1 MMWRCLRGSA
11 SQMNVPTST
20 ATGTLRQLQGG
31 QRLTSLRFMTSFSSG
46 SEALTHGLSDGARR
60 QMAWWL
66 GGTGLWVYSMVVL
79 GGVTRLTRSG
89 LSMTEWKF
97 TGERPPLTQEDWRA
111 EYDKYRASPEFK
123 KVHSSM
129 AMDEFKF
136 IFWMEYAHRMWG
148 RFLGLA
154 FVLPGAYF
162 LSRGYMNG
170 AMGRRLGLLFF
181 MGGTQGLVGWWMV
194 RSGLVEPSQE
204 HQKPRVSP
212 YRLAAHLVSAFSIY
226 SVLVWTTLDLIHPKT
241 LLSTAGAQGA
251 ISSIPAVIRSR
262 LLPFSALVALTA
274 TSGAFVA
281 GLDAGRAFNTFPL
294 MQGQW
299 FPDEYWGIL
308 PGSRVEDVGLVR
320 NAFENTA
327 AAQWHHRI
335 LATST
340 AAGALALWAWVAS
353 MPSCPSFVRAR
364 ISLVAGVTLVQFG
377 LGIWTLLEAVPVAL
391 GSAHQANALNLF
403 TAVLVTLHALR
414 PTDPSLMTRALSR
427 ASAPAALAFISM
439 VAVGVTMQK

>member
-1 MMWRCLRGSA
+1 
-11 SQMNVPTST
+11 
-20 ATGTLRQLQGG
+20 
-31 QRLTSLRFMTSFSSG
+31 
-46 SEALTHGLSDGARR
+46 
-60 QMAWWL
+60 MAWWL

-89 LSMTEWKF
+89 LSMTDWKF
-97 TGERPPLTQEDWRA
+97 TGERPPMTQEDWRA
-111 EYDKYRASPEFK
+111 EFVKYQASPEFK
-123 KVHSSM
+123 KCHSSM
-129 AMDEFKF
+129 SMEEFKF

-154 FVLPGAYF
+154 FVVPGAYF
-162 LSRGYMNG
+162 LSRGFVNG

-194 RSGLVEPSQE
+194 RSGLVEPSHE

-212 YRLAAHLVSAFSIY
+212 YRLTAHLVSAFSIY
-226 SVLVWTTLDLIHPKT
+226 SVLVWTTLDLINPKPWW
-241 LLSTAGAQGA
+241 SGGGAMA
-251 ISSIPAVIRSR
+251 SVRSR
-262 LLPFSALVALTA
+262 LVPFAVLVAVTA

-299 FPDEYWGIL
+299 FPDEYWGTL
-308 PGSRVEDVGLVR
+308 PGSKIQDIGLVR

-327 AAQWHHRI
+327 AAQWHHRV
-335 LATST
+335 LATTT

-353 MPSCPSFVRAR
+353 LPSCPG
-364 ISLVAGVTLVQFG
+364 LVKRRVDLIAGVTLVQFG
-377 LGIWTLLEAVPVAL
+377 LGIWTLLEAVPVPL

-403 TAVLVTLHALR
+403 TAVLVALHALR
-414 PTDPSLMTRALSR
+414 PADPSLLTRALSR
-427 ASAPAALAFISM
+427 ASAPAALALISM

>member
-1 MMWRCLRGSA
+1 MHS
-11 SQMNVPTST
+11 ST
-20 ATGTLRQLQGG
+20 ATGLRQIQGG
-31 QRLTSLRFMTSFSSG
+31 HGFASSFRFTSSFSSG
-46 SEALTHGLSDGARR
+46 SEALTHGLSDRARS

-66 GGTGLWVYSMVVL
+66 GGTSVWVYSMVVL

-89 LSMTEWKF
+89 LSMTDWKF
-97 TGERPPLTQEDWRA
+97 TGERPPMTQEDWWT
-111 EYDKYRASPEFK
+111 EFDKYRSSPEFK

-129 AMDEFKF
+129 SLDEFKF

-154 FVLPGAYF
+154 FVVPGAYF
-162 LSRGYMNG
+162 LSRGFVNG
-170 AMGRRLGLLFF
+170 AMGRRLGLLFV

-226 SVLVWTTLDLIHPKT
+226 SVLVWTTLDLIHPKP
-241 LLSTAGAQGA
+241 LLSSISNGGAVVA
-251 ISSIPAVIRSR
+251 SITGLIRSR
-262 LLPFSALVALTA
+262 LVPFAALVAITA

-299 FPDEYWGIL
+299 FPDEYWGTL
-308 PGSRVEDVGLVR
+308 PGSRVQDVGLVR

-327 AAQWHHRI
+327 AAQWHHRV
-335 LATST
+335 LATT
-340 AAGALALWAWVAS
+340 TVAGALMLWSWIATL
-353 MPSCPSFVRAR
+353 PSCPSLVKRR
-364 ISLVAGVTLVQFG
+364 IEIIAGVTLVQFG
-377 LGIWTLLEAVPVAL
+377 LGIWTLLEAVPVPL

-403 TAVLVTLHALR
+403 TAVLVALHALR
-414 PTDPSLMTRALSR
+414 PADPSQISRALSR

-439 VAVGVTMQK
+439 IAIGVTMQK